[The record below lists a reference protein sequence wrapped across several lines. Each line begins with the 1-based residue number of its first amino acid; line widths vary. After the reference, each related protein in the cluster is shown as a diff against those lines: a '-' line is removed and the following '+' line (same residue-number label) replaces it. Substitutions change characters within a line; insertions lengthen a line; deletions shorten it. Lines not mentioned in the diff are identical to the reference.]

1 MYLKKNIEEPIEVS
15 SEAAENILSILR
27 FDKENEAMSRLHVY
41 SDQFVDFLS
50 KAMSAVLGHQTIVLT
65 KNEASEIIIEFMYE
79 IALTFNKSK
88 IADIR
93 GSANSR
99 YAALLGEEGLIPRM
113 VAMGIIS
120 KSISDVIYN
129 YNANDSVTAVLMLNG
144 VLMLNRLTAGMP
156 GVTIRHSFVRNYGM
170 YHAHVIS
177 MKEQEHRA
185 IKAAMKKQKV
195 DDDVD
200 GKEAESESKSVGT
213 VGVKGKAHTSE
224 SKVVVKKVISIQ
236 RGIIS
241 LDSDQSDSDWDEDDD
256 DRNDPDPANTDLMHD
271 PDDDEDDDDYVPN
284 TGYNQD
290 VYDPVGDTHLCVTR
304 NTVDSLWFDVT
315 KISVPRHAAWQ
326 EVLAQTFTR
335 ALTEG
340 NAPNDRLFLDAHGH
354 LCWRSDKP
362 VWEIEGIDPMVYC
375 KKLNY
380 EAGVDYRNI
389 LHSAQNPD
397 VIVLDRMDAIA
408 MKSIFDQILEM
419 NCVVDDTELWGN
431 RALATERLDDV
442 LTGYIYDFDEHA
454 ADECEDD
461 E

>member
-1 MYLKKNIEEPIEVS
+1 MYLKKTYEEIITVEVS

-27 FDKENEAMSRLHVY
+27 FDKMDSAMARIHVY

-50 KAMSAVLGHQTIVLT
+50 KAMSAVMDHATIVLT
-65 KNEASEIIIEFMYE
+65 KDEAHEIIIEFIYD
-79 IALTFNKSK
+79 IVLTFNKAM
-88 IADIR
+88 IDDIR
-93 GSANSR
+93 GSVNSR
-99 YAALLGEEGLIPRM
+99 YAALFGENGLIPRM
-113 VAMGIIS
+113 VAMGVIS
-120 KSISDVIYN
+120 KVIADVIYH
-129 YNANDSVTAVLMLNG
+129 YNENNVAAVLMLD
-144 VLMLNRLTAGMP
+144 RLTAYTMH
-156 GVTIRHSFVRNYGM
+156 GVTIRRSFDRAYGR
-170 YHAHVIS
+170 YHAYVAS
-177 MKEQEHRA
+177 MKTR
-185 IKAAMKKQKV
+185 KTN
-195 DDDVD
+195 DVD
-200 GKEAESESKSVGT
+200 GKKNELECSVAA
-213 VGVKGKAHTSE
+213 KGKAHTNE
-224 SKVVVKKVISIQ
+224 SKVVIKMGISTQ
-236 RGIIS
+236 CAII
-241 LDSDQSDSDWDEDDD
+241 DPNSDWDDEDDD

-271 PDDDEDDDDYVPN
+271 PDDDEDDDDYVPD

-335 ALTEG
+335 AVTEG
-340 NAPNDRLFLDAHGH
+340 NAPNDRLFLDSHGH

-408 MKSIFDQILEM
+408 MQSIFNQILEM
-419 NCVVDDTELWGN
+419 NACANDIELWGN
-431 RALATERLDDV
+431 RALATERLYDV
-442 LTGYIYDFDEHA
+442 LTGYIYDFDEQA
-454 ADECEDD
+454 ADEEDD
-461 E
+461 DE

>member
-27 FDKENEAMSRLHVY
+27 FDKEDEAMSRLHVY

-129 YNANDSVTAVLMLNG
+129 YNANDSVTAVLKLNA

-195 DDDVD
+195 DDDVVD
-200 GKEAESESKSVGT
+200 KETESESKSVST
-213 VGVKGKAHTSE
+213 IGVKGKAHTNE

-271 PDDDEDDDDYVPN
+271 PDDDEDDDDYVPD

-290 VYDPVGDTHLCVTR
+290 VYDPVGDTHLCVTK
-304 NTVDSLWFDVT
+304 NNVNSLWYDVSKMET
-315 KISVPRHAAWQ
+315 PRRAAWQ
-326 EVLAQTFTR
+326 EVLTQTFTK
-335 ALTEG
+335 AINEG
-340 NAPNDRLFLDAHGH
+340 KAPMDRLFLDSHGH

-362 VWEIEGIDPMVYC
+362 VWEIEGIGPMDYC
-375 KKLNY
+375 SKLSY

-389 LHSAQNPD
+389 IHCAQNPD

-408 MKSIFDQILEM
+408 MQSIFNQILEM
-419 NCVVDDTELWGN
+419 NTCANDIELWGN
-431 RALATERLDDV
+431 RALATERLYDV
-442 LTGYIYDFDEHA
+442 LTGYVYDFDA
-454 ADECEDD
+454 SATDEDD
-461 E
+461 DE